1 MTIRDNV
8 VLLRSLSSG
17 KNLMVGVARTGP
29 GFWIFTTPA
38 PPDQDEFP
46 NGTIAHGFYL
56 TENALETS
64 AFEIIHTFER
74 GLIVKDLQAP
84 AVYSRRQNARYLCN
98 FRFQF
103 SSPEVSGPGICV
115 NISIGGMSGL
125 IERGVVISSQ
135 LDVKLLLPDDF
146 DPIVARG
153 QTSQHPCDG
162 DDSGP
167 LQEVRIIFNKLDRLE
182 HHQLVSFLNYLKTQG
197 AADLSMSDRGI
208 HVTPAAKR
216 ATSSNTNRNK
226 DERT

>member
-17 KNLMVGVARTGP
+17 KNLMVGVGRTGP

-38 PPDQDEFP
+38 PPDPDEFP

-74 GLIVKDLQAP
+74 GLIVKDLQVP
-84 AVYSRRQNARYLCN
+84 AIFSRRQNARYLCN

-103 SSPEVSGPGICV
+103 SSPEASGPGICV

-125 IERGVVISSQ
+125 IERGIEIPSQ

-146 DPIVARG
+146 DPIVTRG
-153 QTSQHPCDG
+153 QTQYHSSDG

-167 LQEVRIIFNKLDRLE
+167 LHEIRIIFNKLDRIE
-182 HHQLVSFLNYLKTQG
+182 HHQLVLFLNYLKTEG
-197 AADLSMSDRGI
+197 ATDLSMSDRGI
-208 HVTPAAKR
+208 QITSAVKR
-216 ATSSNTNRNK
+216 AEEPNK
-226 DERT
+226 DRSHHR